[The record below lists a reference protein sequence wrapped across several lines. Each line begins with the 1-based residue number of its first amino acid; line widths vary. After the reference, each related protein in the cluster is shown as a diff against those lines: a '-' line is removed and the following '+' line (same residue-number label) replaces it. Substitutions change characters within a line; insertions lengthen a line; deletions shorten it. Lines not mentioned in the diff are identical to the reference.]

1 MSTQSDICEAD
12 STSWPTSDPIEAIS
26 SVGPL
31 QVDAISYSCDND
43 DYDSYDVGKIMGVP
57 YWNIPMAEFVEVSDD
72 SDSESDTDSE
82 ETIQLDE
89 QEPIDID
96 LDEGGL
102 WIDLPPDELDELAEI
117 ELKVLNLLPGS
128 PEQK

>member
-1 MSTQSDICEAD
+1 MFIVLRSQVAYPVYAKD
-12 STSWPTSDPIEAIS
+12 SPELTDHIYPIS
-26 SVGPL
+26 PSGDGPL
-31 QVDAISYSCDND
+31 QVDAISSSCDND
-43 DYDSYDVGKIMGVP
+43 DYDPYDVGIIMGVP
-57 YWNIPMAEFVEVSDD
+57 YWNIPMAEFVEVSVD
-72 SDSESDTDSE
+72 SDSESDTESE

-117 ELKVLNLLPGS
+117 EL
-128 PEQK
+128 